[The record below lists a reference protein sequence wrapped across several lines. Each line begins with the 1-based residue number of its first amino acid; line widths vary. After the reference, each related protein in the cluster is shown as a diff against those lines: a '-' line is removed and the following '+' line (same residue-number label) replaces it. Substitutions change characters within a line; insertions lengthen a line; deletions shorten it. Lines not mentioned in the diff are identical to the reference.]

1 MASAI
6 RSIALPIC
14 GRAVFTAAA
23 TFVSFATALRG
34 LRLKAFRGELLS
46 LRFLQSLNY
55 RVMYL
60 WTYLLDRFILAVR
73 PGAVCEK
80 SYRKLT
86 LRVDPQGC
94 SCVTEMPKRIRR
106 EIFPRL

>member
-23 TFVSFATALRG
+23 TFATALRG